1 MIRIVLVLLI
11 VGAVGAAA
19 LANRD
24 RLLERDMATTA
35 PAAITPDS
43 GVRGLFVEPDDG
55 REPVLAELQAAGTSI
70 DLLIYLLT
78 DNEIFDALASAES
91 RGVEVR
97 VILEQHPFGGAGNPE
112 ETATRLQEA
121 GADVKW
127 ATTVVSFSH
136 VKTMVIDRSVALI
149 MTLNLTRSSFE
160 GNREFGV
167 VTTAPADVAEAQA
180 VFDAD
185 WSGEELP
192 DTGPL
197 IVSPENSRTALVG
210 LIESAETSLEIYAE
224 VIRDDEI
231 VAAFVAAESR
241 GVRVEIVLT
250 PDVDPVNQ
258 RVLASLRE
266 GGIAVHLVDDPY
278 IHAKMVLAD
287 GERAF
292 VGSQNFT
299 ETSLNENREIGI
311 VLSETVPLE
320 RLKSTFERDATLEDL
335 PPAE

>member
-1 MIRIVLVLLI
+1 
-11 VGAVGAAA
+11 
-19 LANRD
+19 
-24 RLLERDMATTA
+24 
-35 PAAITPDS
+35 
-43 GVRGLFVEPDDG
+43 
-55 REPVLAELQAAGTSI
+55 
-70 DLLIYLLT
+70 
-78 DNEIFDALASAES
+78 
-91 RGVEVR
+91 
-97 VILEQHPFGGAGNPE
+97 
-112 ETATRLQEA
+112 
-121 GADVKW
+121 
-127 ATTVVSFSH
+127 
-136 VKTMVIDRSVALI
+136 
-149 MTLNLTRSSFE
+149 
-160 GNREFGV
+160 
-167 VTTAPADVAEAQA
+167 
-180 VFDAD
+180 
-185 WSGEELP
+185 
-192 DTGPL
+192 
-197 IVSPENSRTALVG
+197 LVG

>member
-1 MIRIVLVLLI
+1 M
-11 VGAVGAAA
+11 
-19 LANRD
+19 
-24 RLLERDMATTA
+24 
-35 PAAITPDS
+35 
-43 GVRGLFVEPDDG
+43 
-55 REPVLAELQAAGTSI
+55 
-70 DLLIYLLT
+70 
-78 DNEIFDALASAES
+78 
-91 RGVEVR
+91 
-97 VILEQHPFGGAGNPE
+97 
-112 ETATRLQEA
+112 
-121 GADVKW
+121 
-127 ATTVVSFSH
+127 
-136 VKTMVIDRSVALI
+136 
-149 MTLNLTRSSFE
+149 
-160 GNREFGV
+160 
-167 VTTAPADVAEAQA
+167 
-180 VFDAD
+180 
-185 WSGEELP
+185 
-192 DTGPL
+192 
-197 IVSPENSRTALVG
+197 VG

-320 RLKSTFERDATLEDL
+320 RLKSTFERDATLEEL

>member
-1 MIRIVLVLLI
+1 M
-11 VGAVGAAA
+11 
-19 LANRD
+19 
-24 RLLERDMATTA
+24 
-35 PAAITPDS
+35 
-43 GVRGLFVEPDDG
+43 
-55 REPVLAELQAAGTSI
+55 
-70 DLLIYLLT
+70 
-78 DNEIFDALASAES
+78 
-91 RGVEVR
+91 
-97 VILEQHPFGGAGNPE
+97 
-112 ETATRLQEA
+112 
-121 GADVKW
+121 
-127 ATTVVSFSH
+127 
-136 VKTMVIDRSVALI
+136 
-149 MTLNLTRSSFE
+149 
-160 GNREFGV
+160 
-167 VTTAPADVAEAQA
+167 
-180 VFDAD
+180 
-185 WSGEELP
+185 
-192 DTGPL
+192 
-197 IVSPENSRTALVG
+197 VG
-210 LIESAETSLEIYAE
+210 LIESAERSLEIYAE

-320 RLKSTFERDATLEDL
+320 RLKSTFERDATLEEL